1 MINKTNKK
9 GGIDMEKN
17 IYTKLMEVRVNF
29 HKLELK
35 KSGLNKFAG
44 FKYYELGDFLVP
56 ATKLLQEAN
65 LCPMISF
72 NNELATMVLINGDNP
87 AEQIEFTSP
96 MRNLEIKGSN
106 AVQSLGGVQTYL
118 TRYLYIQLL
127 NIVEADVFDATSGK
141 EDKNNI
147 KKNIQTNDNKETIS
161 SELTEEEIENMYA
174 VGYKAGYTYPK
185 VDNKIRQNFNKEAR
199 ELTKEE
205 YKRVIDGFTK
215 ISNKNK
221 VGA

>member
-1 MINKTNKK
+1 
-9 GGIDMEKN
+9 MEKN

-72 NNELATMVLINGDNP
+72 NNELATMTLINGDNP
-87 AEQIEFTSP
+87 EEQIIFTSP

>member
-1 MINKTNKK
+1 M
-9 GGIDMEKN
+9 GKN
-17 IYTKLMEVRVNF
+17 IYTKLMEVRVAF

-72 NNELATMVLINGDNP
+72 NNELATMTLINGDNP
-87 AEQIEFTSP
+87 EEQITFTSP
-96 MRNLEIKGSN
+96 MRDLELKGTN
-106 AVQSLGGVQTYL
+106 AVQNLGGVQTYL

-141 EDKNNI
+141 DDKDEVISEAQVKRLFMIAKGKDTDKVKSIIEKHGFKQSKDITKSKYNNI
-147 KKNIQTNDNKETIS
+147 C
-161 SELTEEEIENMYA
+161 EEIE
-174 VGYKAGYTYPK
+174 KL
-185 VDNKIRQNFNKEAR
+185 D
-199 ELTKEE
+199 
-205 YKRVIDGFTK
+205 VI
-215 ISNKNK
+215 

>member
-1 MINKTNKK
+1 M
-9 GGIDMEKN
+9 GKN
-17 IYTKLMEVRVNF
+17 IYTKLMEVRVLF

-56 ATKLLQEAN
+56 ATQLLQEAN

-72 NNELATMVLINGDNP
+72 NNDLATMTLINGDNP
-87 AEQIEFTSP
+87 EEQITFTSP
-96 MRNLEIKGSN
+96 MRDLELKGTN
-106 AVQSLGGVQTYL
+106 AVQNLGGVQTYL

-141 EDKNNI
+141 DHKDDIISEAQVKRLFMLAKGKDTDKVKAIVDKYGFKQSKDITKSKYN
-147 KKNIQTNDNKETIS
+147 TIC
-161 SELTEEEIENMYA
+161 EEIERLD
-174 VGYKAGYTYPK
+174 V
-185 VDNKIRQNFNKEAR
+185 V
-199 ELTKEE
+199 
-205 YKRVIDGFTK
+205 
-215 ISNKNK
+215 

>member
-1 MINKTNKK
+1 M
-9 GGIDMEKN
+9 GKN
-17 IYTKLMEVRVNF
+17 IYTKLMEVRVAF

-56 ATKLLQEAN
+56 ATQLLQEAN

-72 NNELATMVLINGDNP
+72 NNDLATMTLINGDDP
-87 AEQIEFTSP
+87 TEQITFTSP
-96 MRNLEIKGSN
+96 MRDLELKGTN
-106 AVQSLGGVQTYL
+106 AVQNLGGVQTYL

-141 EDKNNI
+141 DDKSEAI
-147 KKNIQTNDNKETIS
+147 SEAQVKRLFILAKGKDTDKVKSIIEKHGFKQSKDITKSKYNDICEA
-161 SELTEEEIENMYA
+161 IE
-174 VGYKAGYTYPK
+174 KL
-185 VDNKIRQNFNKEAR
+185 EA
-199 ELTKEE
+199 T
-205 YKRVIDGFTK
+205 
-215 ISNKNK
+215 

>member
-1 MINKTNKK
+1 
-9 GGIDMEKN
+9 MEKN

-87 AEQIEFTSP
+87 TEQIEFTSP

-147 KKNIQTNDNKETIS
+147 KKSIQTNDNKEAIS

-185 VDNKIRQNFNKEAR
+185 VDNKISLNFNKEAR

-205 YKRVIDGFTK
+205 YKRVIDGLTK

>member
-1 MINKTNKK
+1 
-9 GGIDMEKN
+9 MEKN

-87 AEQIEFTSP
+87 TEQIEFTSP

-141 EDKNNI
+141 EDKSNI
-147 KKNIQTNDNKETIS
+147 KKSMQTNDNKETIS

>member
-1 MINKTNKK
+1 
-9 GGIDMEKN
+9 MEKKN
-17 IYTKLMEVRVNF
+17 IYTKLMEVRVKF
-29 HKLELK
+29 HGLELK

-72 NNELATMVLINGDNP
+72 NNELATLTLINGDEP
-87 AEQIEFTSP
+87 SEQITFTSP
-96 MRNLEIKGSN
+96 MRDLELKGTN
-106 AVQSLGGVQTYL
+106 AVQNLGGVQTYL

-141 EDKNNI
+141 DYKDNDVISEAQSKRLFMLAKGKDTDKVKAI
-147 KKNIQTNDNKETIS
+147 VSKYGFSSSKNITKDKYNSIC
-161 SELTEEEIENMYA
+161 EEIEKLE
-174 VGYKAGYTYPK
+174 V
-185 VDNKIRQNFNKEAR
+185 
-199 ELTKEE
+199 L
-205 YKRVIDGFTK
+205 
-215 ISNKNK
+215 

>member
-1 MINKTNKK
+1 M
-9 GGIDMEKN
+9 GKN

-72 NNELATMVLINGDNP
+72 NNELATMTLINGDNP
-87 AEQIEFTSP
+87 EEQIMFTSP
-96 MRNLEIKGSN
+96 MRDLELKGTN
-106 AVQSLGGVQTYL
+106 AVQNLGGVQTYL

-141 EDKNNI
+141 DSNV
-147 KKNIQTNDNKETIS
+147 TTL
-161 SELTEEEIENMYA
+161 SEAQLKRMYA
-174 VGYKAGYTYPK
+174 IGYKAGYN
-185 VDNKIRQNFNKEAR
+185 DEKINSMVKQRYTKEAKNM
-199 ELTKEE
+199 TKTE
-205 YKRVIDGFTK
+205 YDNVVDGLKK
-215 ISNKNK
+215 IIKKNE

>member
-1 MINKTNKK
+1 
-9 GGIDMEKN
+9 MEKN

-44 FKYYELGDFLVP
+44 FKYYELGDFLIP

-87 AEQIEFTSP
+87 TEQIEFTSP

-127 NIVEADVFDATSGK
+127 NIVEADVFDTTSGK

-147 KKNIQTNDNKETIS
+147 KKSIQTNDNKENVL

>member
-1 MINKTNKK
+1 
-9 GGIDMEKN
+9 MEKKN
-17 IYTKLMEVRVNF
+17 IYTKLMEVRVSF

-72 NNELATMVLINGDNP
+72 NNDLATMTLINGDDP
-87 AEQIEFTSP
+87 TEQITFTSP
-96 MRNLEIKGSN
+96 MRDLELKGTN
-106 AVQSLGGVQTYL
+106 AVQNLGGVQTYL

-141 EDKNNI
+141 DDKDNI
-147 KKNIQTNDNKETIS
+147 ISEAQTKRLFMLSKGKDTDKVKSI
-161 SELTEEEIENMYA
+161 IEKHGFKQSKDITKSKYNSICEA
-174 VGYKAGYTYPK
+174 IEKLEVVAG
-185 VDNKIRQNFNKEAR
+185 A
-199 ELTKEE
+199 
-205 YKRVIDGFTK
+205 
-215 ISNKNK
+215 
-221 VGA
+221 

>member
-1 MINKTNKK
+1 
-9 GGIDMEKN
+9 MEKKN
-17 IYTKLMEVRVNF
+17 IYTKLMEVRVAF

-72 NNELATMVLINGDNP
+72 NNDLATMTLINGDEP
-87 AEQIEFTSP
+87 SEQITFTSP
-96 MRNLEIKGSN
+96 MRDLELKGTN
-106 AVQSLGGVQTYL
+106 AVQNLGGVQTYL

-141 EDKNNI
+141 DDKDNI
-147 KKNIQTNDNKETIS
+147 ISEAQTKRLFMLAKGKDTDKVKSI
-161 SELTEEEIENMYA
+161 IEKHGFKQSKDITKSKYNS
-174 VGYKAGYTYPK
+174 
-185 VDNKIRQNFNKEAR
+185 ICEAI
-199 ELTKEE
+199 EKLE
-205 YKRVIDGFTK
+205 VV
-215 ISNKNK
+215 

>member
-1 MINKTNKK
+1 
-9 GGIDMEKN
+9 MEKN

-147 KKNIQTNDNKETIS
+147 KKSTQTNDNKETIS

-205 YKRVIDGFTK
+205 YKRVIDGFAK

>member
-1 MINKTNKK
+1 
-9 GGIDMEKN
+9 MEKN

-147 KKNIQTNDNKETIS
+147 KKNIQTNDNKEAIS

>member
-1 MINKTNKK
+1 M
-9 GGIDMEKN
+9 GKN
-17 IYTKLMEVRVNF
+17 IYTKLMEVRVAF

-87 AEQIEFTSP
+87 TEQIEFTSP

>member
-1 MINKTNKK
+1 
-9 GGIDMEKN
+9 MEKKN
-17 IYTKLMEVRVNF
+17 IYTKLMEVRVAF

-72 NNELATMVLINGDNP
+72 NNELAVLTLINGDEP
-87 AEQIEFTSP
+87 TEQITFTSP
-96 MRNLEIKGSN
+96 MRDLELKGTN
-106 AVQSLGGVQTYL
+106 AVQNLGGVQTYL

-141 EDKNNI
+141 GNELLDKVYDIASKKGFDKPTVNKHI
-147 KKNIQTNDNKETIS
+147 KAK
-161 SELTEEEIENMYA
+161 
-174 VGYKAGYTYPK
+174 GYML
-185 VDNKIRQNFNKEAR
+185 NNFNNEAF
-199 ELTKEE
+199 EVM
-205 YKRVIDGFTK
+205 YKGY
-215 ISNKNK
+215 SAMESKN
-221 VGA
+221 

>member
-1 MINKTNKK
+1 MA
-9 GGIDMEKN
+9 KN
-17 IYTKLMEVRVNF
+17 IYTKLMEVRVAF

-72 NNELATMVLINGDNP
+72 NNDLATMTLINGDNP
-87 AEQIEFTSP
+87 EEQITFTSP
-96 MRNLEIKGSN
+96 MRDLELKGTN
-106 AVQSLGGVQTYL
+106 AVQNLGGVQTYL

-141 EDKNNI
+141 DDKDEVI
-147 KKNIQTNDNKETIS
+147 
-161 SELTEEEIENMYA
+161 TEAQVKRLFMLAKGKDTDKVRAIIEKYKFKQSKDITKAKYNSICEEIEKLE
-174 VGYKAGYTYPK
+174 VT
-185 VDNKIRQNFNKEAR
+185 
-199 ELTKEE
+199 
-205 YKRVIDGFTK
+205 
-215 ISNKNK
+215 

>member
-1 MINKTNKK
+1 
-9 GGIDMEKN
+9 MEKN

-87 AEQIEFTSP
+87 TEQIEFTSP

-141 EDKNNI
+141 EDKSNI
-147 KKNIQTNDNKETIS
+147 KKSIQTNDNKETIS